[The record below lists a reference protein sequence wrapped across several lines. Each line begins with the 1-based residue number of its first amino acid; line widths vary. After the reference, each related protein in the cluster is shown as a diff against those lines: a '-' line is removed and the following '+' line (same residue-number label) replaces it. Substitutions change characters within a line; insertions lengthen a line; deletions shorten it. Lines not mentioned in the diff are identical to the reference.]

1 MQRRAV
7 QPRNWGTVNA
17 IFKAICT
24 VVLLAWP
31 LSGLPALAQ
40 PQPHQL
46 RLASAISDHTPWAE
60 ALQRWKKAVEQRT
73 AGRVQIR
80 LFLDGQLGSEA
91 EVLRRCQR
99 GELEAVAS
107 SAQGMAAL
115 VPEVATLQLWY
126 LFKHVEESHR
136 LIDTALAAPFS
147 DAFAAAG
154 LQLGWWLESGER
166 HLASRER
173 PISSPSDLKGMR
185 LYARDAAA
193 PHSPW
198 RALGV
203 QPAPLAL
210 GQVLGALQAGGL
222 DGFDQTLLFAVTA
235 RWHSAIRHWTLTGHA
250 HPPGVIGFS
259 QPWFAGLPADL
270 QVILVEEGK
279 VAQDFARQ
287 RVRQLGPTLLGAVKA
302 TGAQVAELTPADRAA
317 FEKVALAAR
326 VQFRKKAAPAAVRM
340 LDLIEAAQRKAL

>member
-1 MQRRAV
+1 MLRRAG
-7 QPRNWGTVNA
+7 QPRNRGTVNA

-24 VVLLAWP
+24 VVILAWP
-31 LSGLPALAQ
+31 LSGPPALAQ

-46 RLASAISDHTPWAE
+46 RLATAISDRTPWAE
-60 ALQRWKKAVEQRT
+60 ALQRWKRAVEQRT
-73 AGRVQIR
+73 AGRVQIQ
-80 LFLDGQLGSEA
+80 LYLDGQLGSEA

-107 SAQGMAAL
+107 STQGMAAL

-136 LIDTALAAPFS
+136 LIDTVLAAPFS

-193 PHSPW
+193 PHSPF

-203 QPAPLAL
+203 QPAALAP
-210 GQVLGALQAGGL
+210 GQVLGALQAGSL

-250 HPPGVIGFS
+250 HAPGVIAFS
-259 QPWFAGLPADL
+259 QAWLAGLPADL
-270 QVILVEEGK
+270 QVVLTEEGK
-279 VAQDFARQ
+279 IAQEFSRQ
-287 RVRQLGPTLLGAVKA
+287 RVRQLAPTLLGAVKA
-302 TGAQVAELTPADRAA
+302 AGAQVAELTAAERTA
-317 FEKVALAAR
+317 FEKAALAAR
-326 VQFRKKAAPAAVRM
+326 AHFRKKAAPAAVRM

>member
-1 MQRRAV
+1 MQRERTQQKQQGFARAKIL
-7 QPRNWGTVNA
+7 A
-17 IFKAICT
+17 AYL
-24 VVLLAWP
+24 VVALAWAMN
-31 LSGLPALAQ
+31 LPMALAQ

-46 RLASAISDHTPWAE
+46 RLATAIPDRTPWAE

-73 AGRVQIR
+73 AGRVQVQ
-80 LFLDGQLGSEA
+80 LYLDGQLGSEA

-115 VPEVATLQLWY
+115 VPEVVTLQLWY

-136 LIDTALAAPFS
+136 LIDTVLAAPFS

-154 LQLGWWLESGER
+154 LNLGWWLESGER

-173 PISSPSDLKGMR
+173 PIASPSDLKGMR
-185 LYARDAAA
+185 LYAGDAAA
-193 PHSPW
+193 AHSPF

-203 QPAPLAL
+203 QPAPLAP
-210 GQVLGALQAGGL
+210 GQVLGALQAGNL
-222 DGFDQTLLFAVTA
+222 DGFDQTLLFAITA
-235 RWHSAIRHWTLTGHA
+235 HWHSAIRHWTLTGHA
-250 HPPGVIGFS
+250 HAPGVIAFS
-259 QPWFAGLPADL
+259 QAWFGGLPADL
-270 QVILVEEGK
+270 QVILTEEGK

-287 RVRQLGPTLLGAVKA
+287 RIRQLAPTLLGAVRA
-302 TGAQVAELTPADRAA
+302 TGAQVVELTPAERTA
-317 FEKVALAAR
+317 FEKAALAAR
-326 VQFRKKAAPAAVRM
+326 AQFRKKAAPAVLRM

>member
-31 LSGLPALAQ
+31 LFGPPALAQ
-40 PQPHQL
+40 PQERQL
-46 RLASAISDHTPWAE
+46 RLASALPDHTPWAE
-60 ALQRWKKAVEQRT
+60 ALKRWKKAVEQRT
-73 AGRVQIR
+73 GGRVQVR

-107 SAQGMAAL
+107 SAGATAAL
-115 VPEVATLQLWY
+115 VPEVAALQLWY
-126 LFKHVEESHR
+126 LFKHVQESHR
-136 LIDTALAAPFS
+136 LLDTVLAEPFS
-147 DAFAAAG
+147 NAFAAAG
-154 LQLGWWLESGER
+154 LSFGWWLESGER

-173 PISSPSDLKGMR
+173 PIGSPSDLKGMR

-203 QPAPLAL
+203 QPAPLAPA
-210 GQVLGALQAGGL
+210 QVLGALQAGAL
-222 DGFDQTLLFAVTA
+222 DSFDQTLLFAVTA

-250 HPPGVIGFS
+250 HPPGVIAFS

-270 QVILVEEGK
+270 QVILTEEGK
-279 VAQDFARQ
+279 VAQEFARQ
-287 RVRQLGPTLLGAVKA
+287 RLHQLAPTLLGAVKA
-302 TGAQVAELTPADRAA
+302 TGAQVVELSPTERAA
-317 FEKVALAAR
+317 FEKAALAAR
-326 VQFRKKAAPAAVRM
+326 ALFRKKAVPAAVQM
-340 LDLIEAAQRKAL
+340 LDQIEAAQRKAL

>member
-1 MQRRAV
+1 MQRERTQQKQQGFARAKIL
-7 QPRNWGTVNA
+7 A
-17 IFKAICT
+17 AYL
-24 VVLLAWP
+24 VVALAWAMN
-31 LSGLPALAQ
+31 LPMALAQ

-46 RLASAISDHTPWAE
+46 RLATAIPDRTPWAE

-73 AGRVQIR
+73 AGRVQVQ
-80 LFLDGQLGSEA
+80 LYLDGQLGSEA
-91 EVLRRCQR
+91 EVWRRCQR

-136 LIDTALAAPFS
+136 LIDTVLAAPFS

-154 LQLGWWLESGER
+154 LSLGWWLESGER

-173 PISSPSDLKGMR
+173 PIGSPSDLRGLR
-185 LYARDAAA
+185 LYARDGAG
-193 PHSPW
+193 PHSPF

-203 QPAPLAL
+203 QPAPLAPAE
-210 GQVLGALQAGGL
+210 VLGALQSAEL

-250 HPPGVIGFS
+250 HAPGVVVYC
-259 QPWFAGLPADL
+259 QPWLAGLPANL
-270 QVILVEEGK
+270 QVILAEEGK
-279 VAQDFARQ
+279 IAQEFARQ
-287 RVRQLGPTLLGAVKA
+287 RVCQLAATLLGAVKA
-302 TGAQVAELTPADRAA
+302 AGAQVVELTPAERAA
-317 FEKVALAAR
+317 FEKAGLTAR
-326 VQFRKKAAPAAVRM
+326 AQFRKKAQPAALRM
-340 LDLIEAAQRKAL
+340 LDLIEAAQRKPL